1 MRKCGWMVLAVA
13 VLCSGCFDNPAGEY
27 AQRLVGSWRMA
38 GKVMGKPADGMLHI
52 MREGDYILDNRD
64 SAKVAQVA
72 PSGAGRWSI
81 LRDQLELMAQE
92 ASPMSG
98 AGLDHAQAQ
107 SSRRLIIVSLD
118 HDRLVTSDPD
128 YGVKVEWVR
137 VSPLN

>member
-1 MRKCGWMVLAVA
+1 MRKCGWGVFAIV
-13 VLCSGCFDNPAGEY
+13 VLCGGCFDGTAGEY

-64 SAKVAQVA
+64 SARIAQVA
-72 PSGAGRWSI
+72 PSGAGRWSV

-98 AGLDHAQAQ
+98 VGLQHAQ

-118 HDRLVTSDPD
+118 QDRLVTSDPD